1 MAMKTIQKI
10 LIGLG
15 MVLLLTRC
23 ATENFEDLSFLTSI
37 TQPDKVTA
45 LFDVTNDNSGNVT
58 ITPGGEGAG
67 SYDIYF
73 GDTTENPSNV
83 KPGDKITHKYAEGN
97 YTVKVVANGIDGK
110 VTEATFPLNMTYRA
124 PENLEVKITKKIHVV
139 NVSAKANYAA
149 SFLVFFGDVA
159 NEPGTPMAGSETLT
173 HEYATAGTYSVK
185 VVALSG
191 GAATTEKITEVIIT
205 DPFEFPID
213 FENPKV
219 NYFFGT
225 FGGASFESAVANPA
239 PGGMNVSDK
248 VGKYIKNAGAQVW
261 SGTYSPMDIP
271 IDFSKG
277 NKVKMMVYADPAL
290 IGKKINVELEYAVG
304 GTPANGVAVLKVP
317 IAVGNAWH
325 ELTFDFSGN
334 TDIPATSKFTQ
345 LVLRFDDTQVG
356 ADEVFYIDNILIT
369 F

>member
-1 MAMKTIQKI
+1 MKTLQK
-10 LIGLG
+10 LLMGLA
-15 MVLLLTRC
+15 VTLLFTQCTLESFDDT
-23 ATENFEDLSFLTSI
+23 SFLSGV
-37 TQPDKVTA
+37 TQPGKITA
-45 LFDVTNDNSGNVT
+45 IFDITNDNSGDVT

-73 GDTTENPSNV
+73 GDATANPANV
-83 KPGDKITHKYAEGN
+83 KPGGNITHKYAEGD
-97 YTVKVVANGIDGK
+97 YTVKVVANGVDGK
-110 VTEATFPLNMTYRA
+110 TAESTFPLKVTYRA
-124 PENLEVKITKKIHVV
+124 PENLEVTISKKIHTII
-139 NVSAKANYAA
+139 VSTKALYAS
-149 SFLVFFGDVA
+149 SFLVYFGDKA
-159 NEPGTPMAGSETLT
+159 DEQGTPLAVGESLT
-173 HEYATAGTYSVK
+173 HEYASAGIYSVK

-191 GAATTEKITEVIIT
+191 GAATTEKITEVTIT
-205 DPFEFPID
+205 DPFQFPID
-213 FENPKV
+213 FENPSV

-239 PGGMNVSDK
+239 PGGINSSAK

-290 IGKKINVELEYAVG
+290 VGKKINVELEYAVG

-317 IAVGNAWH
+317 ITVGNTWE
-325 ELTFDFSGN
+325 ELTFDFSTN
-334 TDIPATSKFTQ
+334 ADIPATSKFTQ
-345 LVLRFDDTQVG
+345 LVLRFDDGLVG
-356 ADEVFYIDNILIT
+356 SGEIFYIDNIRIT